1 MSLLSGLTPP
11 ERKYNCK
18 VATILSQIDEKDAEI
33 LLNAINSPEL
43 WPARTLTIAL
53 QARGIILSDPTI
65 GRHRGGSCSC
75 A

>member
-11 ERKYNCK
+11 ERKYACK
-18 VATILSQIDEKDAEI
+18 VATILSQIDKKDAEI
-33 LLNAINSPEL
+33 LLNAINTPEV
-43 WPARTLTIAL
+43 WPARTLSVAL
-53 QARGIILSDPTI
+53 QGRGIVLSDPTI